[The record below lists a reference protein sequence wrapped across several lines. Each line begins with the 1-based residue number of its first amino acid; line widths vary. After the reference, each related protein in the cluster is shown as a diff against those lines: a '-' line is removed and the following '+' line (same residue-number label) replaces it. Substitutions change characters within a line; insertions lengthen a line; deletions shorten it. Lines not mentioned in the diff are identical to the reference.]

1 MDIHRKADTPIS
13 SLGEALGHLPAT
25 LLGHCPNCKQ
35 GKVFKNAVS
44 LKDVC
49 QHCGV
54 RFERDGGSHMISMVL
69 NYFLSLIITGVVALV
84 LFLRYGFFS
93 GCDFCA
99 SRLSLRVYRAA
110 VSPDQA
116 ALLVAAVA
124 VRLCL
129 SGFQSDCK
137 TEARSEK
144 FLNL

>member
-69 NYFLSLIITGVVALV
+69 NYFLSLIITGVVALM
-84 LFLRYGFFS
+84 LFLRYGFFP
-93 GCDFCA
+93 GATFALAGLACVCI
-99 SRLSLRVYRAA
+99 
-110 VSPDQA
+110 
-116 ALLVAAVA
+116 ALLF
-124 VRLCL
+124 RPTKLL
-129 SGFQSDCK
+129 YLWLLWLFGFVYQDSK
-137 TEARSEK
+137 ATAKPKPEAKNS
-144 FLNL
+144 